1 MECLLMTCCRPDYL
15 TVDLMYAVLMCQK
28 CKDARIDHKIHLNLQ
43 EKGVPKTEIQ
53 HALDI
58 LMGAS
63 A

>member
-1 MECLLMTCCRPDYL
+1 
-15 TVDLMYAVLMCQK
+15 MYAVFMCQK

-43 EKGVPKTEIQ
+43 EKGVPKTEIKR
-53 HALDI
+53 ALDI